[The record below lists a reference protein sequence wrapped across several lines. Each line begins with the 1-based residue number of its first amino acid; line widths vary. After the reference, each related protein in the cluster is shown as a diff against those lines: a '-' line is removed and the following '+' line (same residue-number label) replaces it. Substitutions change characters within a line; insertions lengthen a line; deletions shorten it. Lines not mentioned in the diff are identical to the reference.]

1 MGNPTGIGI
10 RDHVC
15 YLWLTRLLTTGG
27 CGAGSVS
34 RAEYN
39 KARRKM
45 QAQYGVPRRFSE
57 NFLHE
62 EHERLNNYRARAREA
77 LNGQRQPT
85 KGIGSLL
92 SSHGAAGAGD
102 TPALLHVGQHVV
114 AIHNDDR
121 LPHFGKILTSD
132 ARGQCRVQFERGDLG
147 VQLLPDTQIMPFN
160 DMVMPWAEQPMAM
173 PVFNTEEVEAEEE
186 KKDKPPAAP
195 QVVVDLRIP
204 TETLKLLDQKEKLVA
219 AIRDVSNR
227 AAAATGGG
235 AAAAGGG
242 APAAALAPEFSR
254 LMAELK
260 SVDERLNPLLG
271 YMRRYTDAATG
282 KTDTDDVPHHAE
294 VEGATCTPEQLRE
307 QVKQK
312 ATDAASK

>member
-1 MGNPTGIGI
+1 
-10 RDHVC
+10 
-15 YLWLTRLLTTGG
+15 
-27 CGAGSVS
+27 
-34 RAEYN
+34 
-39 KARRKM
+39 M

-204 TETLKLLDQKEKLVA
+204 TESLKLLDQKEKLVA

-227 AAAATGGG
+227 AAVATGGG
-235 AAAAGGG
+235 AAA
-242 APAAALAPEFSR
+242 LATEFGR